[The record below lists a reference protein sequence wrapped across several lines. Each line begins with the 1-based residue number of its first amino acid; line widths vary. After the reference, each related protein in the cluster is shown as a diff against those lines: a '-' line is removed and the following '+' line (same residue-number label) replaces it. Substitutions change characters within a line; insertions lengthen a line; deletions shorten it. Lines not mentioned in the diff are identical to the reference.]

1 MNPMVWVK
9 GEERSFDPVHLI
21 PRSLTHA
28 QEPLLTAVFR
38 ATLLNVALALVPR
51 VVMAVM
57 QTTTIRA
64 SITAYSTAVGPSSC
78 RRNARTACRLKMDAI
93 RIANDFLYGLG
104 GPSAIT
110 KSSQERAREVARR
123 MKTARSV
130 STIPSSIPIAR
141 FG

>member
-1 MNPMVWVK
+1 MHIAQIEIFGLVLCMLPYEA
-9 GEERSFDPVHLI
+9 EE
-21 PRSLTHA
+21 
-28 QEPLLTAVFR
+28 
-38 ATLLNVALALVPR
+38 
-51 VVMAVM
+51 
-57 QTTTIRA
+57 
-64 SITAYSTAVGPSSC
+64 
-78 RRNARTACRLKMDAI
+78 DAI

-141 FG
+141 FGGY

>member
-64 SITAYSTAVGPSSC
+64 SITAYSTAVGPSSFLRKLTSC
-78 RRNARTACRLKMDAI
+78 LVRLRM
-93 RIANDFLYGLG
+93 GLSDVLGALVGRLITVSG
-104 GPSAIT
+104 GSLELREL
-110 KSSQERAREVARR
+110 SER
-123 MKTARSV
+123 
-130 STIPSSIPIAR
+130 
-141 FG
+141 